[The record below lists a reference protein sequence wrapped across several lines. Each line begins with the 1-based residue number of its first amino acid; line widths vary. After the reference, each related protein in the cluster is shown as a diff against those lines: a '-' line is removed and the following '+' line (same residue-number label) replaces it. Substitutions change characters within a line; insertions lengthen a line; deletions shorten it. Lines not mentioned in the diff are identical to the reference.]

1 MMLVVHVVMMLTV
14 ALGLVV
20 LVVHRDC
27 SVLIMVPVVLFR
39 ELLVPRDT
47 DGNLTRLL
55 VIELRLARQWTWR
68 NLTHRHDRWILEFT
82 RRLGRPLTMCLL
94 HMVLM
99 SGGGCC
105 SHHGLM
111 LKDRMLWK
119 STWMSMRGMMASG

>member
-27 SVLIMVPVVLFR
+27 SVLIMVPVVVR

-55 VIELRLARQWTWR
+55 VIGLRLARQWTWR

>member
-1 MMLVVHVVMMLTV
+1 MLVVHVVMMLTV

-39 ELLVPRDT
+39 ELLVARDT

-55 VIELRLARQWTWR
+55 VIGLRLARQWTWR